1 MPAAWSKKDER
12 QYRAIKASCLARDA
26 RRTRACPR
34 IAAATV
40 NKQRRKEGRTL
51 SGLGLFATN
60 PAKISN
66 VDRELLRLSMIA
78 ELDAISLYEQL
89 AKQTKNEKLK
99 KILLDVAREE
109 KTHVGE
115 FQTLLCKIDPEYT
128 QELRAGRKE
137 VGLEQPPDVI
147 PALPAWA
154 EALIGLGLLGL
165 IIAAVRGAKAD
176 E

>member
-12 QYRAIKASCLARDA
+12 QYRAIKKSCLARDA

-51 SGLGLFATN
+51 SGLG
-60 PAKISN
+60 
-66 VDRELLRLSMIA
+66 
-78 ELDAISLYEQL
+78 
-89 AKQTKNEKLK
+89 
-99 KILLDVAREE
+99 
-109 KTHVGE
+109 
-115 FQTLLCKIDPEYT
+115 
-128 QELRAGRKE
+128 
-137 VGLEQPPDVI
+137 QPPDVI